1 MNRFL
6 LLASLTVLTACGPP
20 RSRTIVVGSKNFT
33 EQAVLGE
40 MIAQMIQAHTH
51 LNVERRFY
59 LGGTYICQQSILAG
73 RIDVYPEYTGTM
85 LTAILKHPI
94 EHDAAKVDH
103 VVKREYAAR
112 FNLDV
117 LPPFGFDNTFAIV
130 IRGADARQDHIRKI
144 SEAVPY
150 SVRGRPGFGYEFME
164 RPDGYR
170 GLVKTY
176 GLRFG
181 GPPRLMDLGLL
192 YRALLSKQVDLV
204 AGSATDGL
212 LDVFDVAV
220 LEDDKDYFP
229 PYQAVPIVREQTLDE
244 HPEAVNTIECLAGE
258 VSEKEMR
265 HLNYEVDGL
274 HRDAG
279 KVVHDF
285 LSAKHLL

>member
-1 MNRFL
+1 MKRFL

-20 RSRTIVVGSKNFT
+20 RGRTIVVGSKNFT
-33 EQAVLGE
+33 EQVVLGE
-40 MIAQMIQAHTH
+40 MIAQMIQARTH

-94 EHDAAKVDH
+94 EHDAANVDR
-103 VVKREYAAR
+103 VVKREYAAQ

-117 LPPFGFDNTFAIV
+117 LPPFGFNNTFAIV
-130 IRGADARQDHIRKI
+130 IRGADARQDHIQTI

-150 SVRGRPGFGYEFME
+150 EVRGRPGFGYEFME
-164 RPDGYR
+164 RSDGYG

-176 GLRFG
+176 GLKFG
-181 GPPRLMDLGLL
+181 GPPRVMDLGLL
-192 YRALLSKQVDLV
+192 YRALINKQVDLV
-204 AGSATDGL
+204 AGNATDGL

-220 LEDDKDYFP
+220 LKDDKDYFP
-229 PYQAVPIVREQTLDE
+229 PYQAVPIVRKQTLDE
-244 HPEAVNTIECLAGE
+244 HPEAVKAIECLAGE

-265 HLNYEVDGL
+265 RLNYEVDSS

-279 KVVHDF
+279 QVVHDF
-285 LSAKHLL
+285 LSTKHLL